1 MIGGR
6 KARLAF
12 SVSGVAIFAFVMLLV
27 FALVRLWGP
36 AAETRR
42 HVDNNMLWALS
53 QAHAA
58 TLLLDSAVA
67 RRAGGVPGDVALE
80 RRYNV
85 LLSRLNLLTQGPQAR
100 YLADRGFAEPIERRK
115 QDVLALDPQVSSLSV
130 GDVELAGRIH
140 GVLGPLEQLLGRAA
154 NKAMVSQ
161 WNAIGE
167 RLDAEH
173 SAIVQVIASILAIA
187 GLGGM
192 ISILMVR
199 AVLANQQ
206 AQQALRRE
214 TEMREAY
221 RSFVD
226 LVSHQFRTPLSVMDA
241 SMQRILRRGELMPRE
256 EIAQRVRRMR
266 HLIGDLTTLID
277 TTLDGMQ
284 ADAGKIEVCEQVCDP
299 VALLENVRHR
309 QLEATPGRL
318 VDLNVGAN
326 VPRRVLSD
334 PVLVEQVLANLLSN
348 AIKYSPEGERV
359 VVTLQADG
367 DSLAFSVRDDGI
379 GIPDDE
385 QGQVFSRFFRART
398 AAGYPGTGVG
408 LNVSRRIAET
418 LGGSLSLRSK
428 QGLGSTF
435 TLQLPLVP
443 AELGEDHAS
452 APPSGR
458 SHKTRRQPVRTNGAG
473 WERP

>member
-12 SVSGVAIFAFVMLLV
+12 SVSGAAIFAFVVLLV

-42 HVDNNMLWALS
+42 NVDNNMLWALS

-58 TLLLDSAVA
+58 TLLFDSAVA
-67 RRAGGVPGDVALE
+67 RQTGGVPGEVALE
-80 RRYNV
+80 RRYDV

-100 YLADRGFAEPIERRK
+100 YLADRGFAEPIEKRK
-115 QDVLALDPQVSSLSV
+115 QEVLAFDSRISSLSV

-140 GVLGPLEQLLGRAA
+140 DALAPLEQLLGRAA

-173 SAIVQVIASILAIA
+173 AAIVQVIASILAIA
-187 GLGGM
+187 ALGGT
-192 ISILMVR
+192 ISFLMVR
-199 AVLANQQ
+199 AVLASQQ

-241 SMQRILRRGELMPRE
+241 SMQRILRRGEQMPRE
-256 EIAQRVRRMR
+256 EIAQRMHKMR
-266 HLIGDLTTLID
+266 GSIGDLTTLID
-277 TTLDGMQ
+277 TTLDGMR
-284 ADAGKIEVCEQVCDP
+284 ADAETIEVSEQACDP
-299 VALLENVRHR
+299 AAILETVRQR
-309 QLEATPGRL
+309 QLEATPGRA
-318 VDLNVGAN
+318 VDLSVGAT
-326 VPRRVLSD
+326 VPRLVVSD

-359 VVTLQADG
+359 VAALRADG
-367 DSLAFSVRDDGI
+367 DALAFSVRDNGV

-385 QGQVFSRFFRART
+385 QEHVFSRFFRART

-408 LNVSRRIAET
+408 LNVSRRIAEM
-418 LGGSLSLRSK
+418 LGGTLSLRSK

-435 TLQLPLVP
+435 TLRLPLVP
-443 AELGEDHAS
+443 AGIETEQSGTS
-452 APPSGR
+452 RPGR
-458 SHKTRRQPVRTNGAG
+458 SQVTRWQPVRTNGAG
-473 WERP
+473 PVRP